1 MARRSPPSIT
11 VAMPATASPLPS
23 LIPITPCVSRPIA
36 RTSVSLK
43 RIALPSSVA
52 MITSSDPVV
61 GVSAAWRFTPR
72 CRPRAFQT
80 HAAALLRPEDS
91 QRLPL
96 HVSAVRQRDD
106 DLFLQHEVLG

>member
-1 MARRSPPSIT
+1 MTSRSPPSTT

-23 LIPITPCVSRPIA
+23 LIPITPCVSRPMA

-61 GVSAAWRFTPR
+61 GVTQSSSSPSWRLMAIKPLRRTLAYSAI
-72 CRPRAFQT
+72 
-80 HAAALLRPEDS
+80 
-91 QRLPL
+91 
-96 HVSAVRQRDD
+96 AV
-106 DLFLQHEVLG
+106 FLMYPFLVTMSM